1 MNLIY
6 EIDMLFV
13 DGKDVELDFEPLL
26 AKLLAIILSLLN
38 ALVVQLLELLVIW
51 MNKFCIKWTLY
62 KKIYYSYNT
71 QHQSYFYKSI
81 YIKLKRMKCCRWQ
94 RYQTWFETSTSCK
107 ITSNHTISSLV
118 VQQLELPLIWMDKFC
133 IKWNLNLSKKNSYN
147 TQNQNKMK

>member
-51 MNKFCIKWTLY
+51 MNKFCIK
-62 KKIYYSYNT
+62 
-71 QHQSYFYKSI
+71 
-81 YIKLKRMKCCRWQ
+81 
-94 RYQTWFETSTSCK
+94 
-107 ITSNHTISSLV
+107 
-118 VQQLELPLIWMDKFC
+118 
-133 IKWNLNLSKKNSYN
+133 
-147 TQNQNKMK
+147 